1 VRVGQDRGS
10 PARGRIGLPSCHM
23 VCRAGGNWS
32 GGERVLVVRPGN
44 PAVVIRKTRKAVR
57 VKEPGGR
64 TFIPTQAQRDI
75 VSVLASIPRPYEVIR
90 SLIINPATGKPIEEM
105 TLMKHF
111 EKELHQAQGSV
122 DLLCAKSIKNK
133 IKEGDNFA
141 IGLWARNK
149 FGWDRPGRTIERR
162 CRTQTATSATTTRS
176 S

>member
-1 VRVGQDRGS
+1 M
-10 PARGRIGLPSCHM
+10 HM
-23 VCRAGGNWS
+23 VCRAAGNRS
-32 GGERVLVVRPGN
+32 GGERVLFVRPGN
-44 PAVVIRKTRKAVR
+44 PAVVIRKTRKVVR
-57 VKEPGGR
+57 VKEPGKG

-149 FGWDRPGRTIERR
+149 FGWDRPGRTLELSMPNANGDIGDDNKIIIELVKAPKRE
-162 CRTQTATSATTTRS
+162 S
-176 S
+176 

>member
-1 VRVGQDRGS
+1 M
-10 PARGRIGLPSCHM
+10 P
-23 VCRAGGNWS
+23 
-32 GGERVLVVRPGN
+32 VVRPGN

-149 FGWDRPGRTIERR
+149 FGWDRPGRTIELSMPNANGDIGDDNKIIIELVKAPKRE
-162 CRTQTATSATTTRS
+162 S
-176 S
+176 

>member
-1 VRVGQDRGS
+1 
-10 PARGRIGLPSCHM
+10 M
-23 VCRAGGNWS
+23 
-32 GGERVLVVRPGN
+32 LVVRPGN

-57 VKEPGGR
+57 VKELGGR
-64 TFIPTQAQRDI
+64 SFIPTQAQRDI

-141 IGLWARNK
+141 IGLW
-149 FGWDRPGRTIERR
+149 GGTGRGRL
-162 CRTQTATSATTTRS
+162 
-176 S
+176 